1 MKALICDNRINL
13 AAERELMKR
22 GYTVLK
28 LPRHKGLTEAIES
41 HPDSLLFRVGNRI
54 VATCNY
60 CDEAAYVFSDV
71 REFCPEARLGFIDVA
86 LGNSFPA
93 DAKINAATIGKYL
106 IANKKTVAREIL
118 EISEKEG
125 LALINVN
132 QSYPNCS
139 ILKIN
144 DENVITADVGISR
157 ALGEVG
163 INVLLITPGHISL
176 PPYEYGFI
184 GGASGVDGKTV
195 YFLGDI
201 MTHPDGKRITEFIE
215 NLGMKA
221 VSLDSGE
228 LQDMGGIVF
237 LP

>member
-1 MKALICDNRINL
+1 MKTLICDNRIS
-13 AAERELMKR
+13 ATMERRLQIF
-22 GYTVLK
+22 GYYVIK
-28 LPRHKGLTEAIES
+28 LPACSSLTEAIES

-86 LGNSFPA
+86 LGKGFPN
-93 DAKINAATIGKYL
+93 DAGMNAATIGKYL

-157 ALGEVG
+157 ALSEVG

>member
-1 MKALICDNRINL
+1 M
-13 AAERELMKR
+13 
-22 GYTVLK
+22 
-28 LPRHKGLTEAIES
+28 
-41 HPDSLLFRVGNRI
+41 
-54 VATCNY
+54 
-60 CDEAAYVFSDV
+60 
-71 REFCPEARLGFIDVA
+71 
-86 LGNSFPA
+86 
-93 DAKINAATIGKYL
+93 
-106 IANKKTVAREIL
+106 
-118 EISEKEG
+118 
-125 LALINVN
+125 
-132 QSYPNCS
+132 
-139 ILKIN
+139 KIN

-157 ALGEVG
+157 ALSEVG

-201 MTHPDGKRITEFIE
+201 MTHPDGKKITEFIE